1 MQSSGS
7 NVLTCPFSCEPCLFF
22 FFLSLSSFVG
32 SGWKINPLAFDS
44 LVNQSSF
51 TYAYGSPDIVPMF
64 MLGTSQERVE
74 WEVYDEEEEDFTK
87 DAIELD
93 TWVLRRMHDLFER
106 GKANE
111 TVDAQLRNP
120 KTVFFLHLLGL
131 DTTGHTYRP
140 MSPEYIGN
148 TIVVDAIVREIA
160 QLFED
165 YFSDDKTAFLVTAD
179 HGMSRIGNHGDG
191 DPDNTRTPLV
201 AWGAGVPH
209 ARFLPNRQLWRTSYE
224 RHWGLDYVARR
235 DVEQADLSLIHI

>member
-1 MQSSGS
+1 M
-7 NVLTCPFSCEPCLFF
+7 PFFVRTLSFFF
-22 FFLSLSSFVG
+22 FFLSLASFVG

-179 HGMSRIGNHGDG
+179 HGHTSRCMGRWHPSCAFLAQSPAMAYVLRETLGPRLCGAARCRTGGSCAAHGRLARSASASECG
-191 DPDNTRTPLV
+191 RPSATRPT
-201 AWGAGVPH
+201 
-209 ARFLPNRQLWRTSYE
+209 RCT
-224 RHWGLDYVARR
+224 D
-235 DVEQADLSLIHI
+235 